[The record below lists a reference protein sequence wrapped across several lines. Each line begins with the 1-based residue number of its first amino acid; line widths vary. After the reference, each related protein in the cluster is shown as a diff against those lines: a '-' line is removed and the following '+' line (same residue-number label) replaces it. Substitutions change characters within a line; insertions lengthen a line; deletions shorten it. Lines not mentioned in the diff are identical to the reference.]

1 MIKTLNG
8 FSVEKTLVEEF
19 NKHIPRGYR
28 FRKIREYLKNM
39 DTTTDISPRNAKD
52 VAIYPIRLSEE
63 DSNKINNIIRSH
75 SQRGIKL
82 SGSDIISFIIG
93 EINEHQIRVRD
104 TMNTSFIVDESVYL
118 ELIKALNGSIIN
130 LSFEE
135 YVLNDYI
142 EPNIEYILTHKPEKK
157 KTMPMLVD
165 KTVLK
170 KLDTIKTKIAEETGK
185 NIPRSNIFR
194 DIIYQMIRHLNN
206 SDEEITQLQNRI
218 LEDLDALKSIGGHE
232 AIKEIIDNIRHNYLL
247 KS

>member
-8 FSVEKTLVEEF
+8 FSVEKPLVEEF
-19 NKHIPRGYR
+19 IKHIPRGYR

-39 DTTTDISPRNAKD
+39 DTTTVISPRNAKD
-52 VAIYPIRLSEE
+52 VAIYPIRLSEK

-157 KTMPMLVD
+157 KTISMLVD

-170 KLDTIKTKIAEETGK
+170 KLDTIKTKTAEETGK

-218 LEDLDALKSIGGHE
+218 LEDLDSLKSIGGHE